1 MIFSRNTW
9 VLIHRYAGLFI
20 LLFVFQVGFTGTL
33 LAFNKELDHLF
44 LGDWATVTPTGNMQH
59 RDTLIAAAEAA
70 FPGIIITGGAEDMA
84 SHPRDSALFYAEST
98 TDTPPPVTEVFVN
111 PYTAQVLGGRYWGAI
126 TLDAA
131 HFMPMMYRMHYALL
145 LQDWDGWG
153 FWFMG
158 IVAVIWAIDHIG
170 VLFIS
175 FPKKGP
181 LWKAFA
187 IKWTGSAYRVNV
199 DIHRAGGLVFW
210 VILLMLAVTGLSW
223 NGTFF
228 GTNIIHAPLTAISP
242 ALPYPLDILPEL
254 ETPLTNPV
262 ISSET
267 AMAHLRTQLAAAG
280 YDAADVQHWGVY
292 YDAYKGAYGGYAQ
305 LGNFGTQYYEIAVDG
320 ATGQVRATL
329 DPKDYTAGNII
340 ANWMYP
346 LHSGQA
352 FGLFGR
358 ILICAAG
365 IFTCTVCVTGFV
377 IYLKKLNA
385 RRQQASRR
393 RTEARA
399 PIAAE

>member
-9 VLIHRYAGLFI
+9 VFIHRYAGLFI
-20 LLFVFQVGFTGTL
+20 LLFVFQVGFTGSL
-33 LAFNKELDHLF
+33 LAFNEELDHFF
-44 LGDWATVTPTGNMQH
+44 LGDWAKATPSGQMQD
-59 RDTLIAAAEAA
+59 RATLYAAAEAA
-70 FPGIIITGGAEDMA
+70 YPGITITSGGEDMA
-84 SHPRDSALFYAEST
+84 SHPAESVILYAEST
-98 TDTPPPVTEVFVN
+98 TDAPPPVTEVFVD
-111 PYTAQVLGGRYWGAI
+111 PYTAEVLGGRYWGAI
-126 TLDAA
+126 VFDAA

-145 LQDWDGWG
+145 VQEWDGWG

-210 VILLMLAVTGLSW
+210 VILLMLAITGLSW

-228 GTNIIHAPLTAISP
+228 GTNIIYAPLEAVSP
-242 ALPYPLDILPEL
+242 ALPYPLDTLPEL
-254 ETPLTNPV
+254 ATPLETPT
-262 ISSET
+262 ITSET
-267 AMAHLRTQLAAAG
+267 ALATLKTELAAAG
-280 YDAADVQHWGVY
+280 YDAAGVQYWGTY
-292 YDAYKGAYGGYAQ
+292 YDALKGAHGAYAQ
-305 LGNFGTQYYEIAVDG
+305 LGTFGTQYFEIAVDG
-320 ATGQVRATL
+320 TTGQVLATL
-329 DPKDYTAGNII
+329 DPKDYSAGNVI
-340 ANWMYP
+340 ANWMFP

-358 ILICAAG
+358 ILICLAG
-365 IFTCTVCVTGFV
+365 IFTCTVCITGLV

-385 RRQQASRR
+385 RRAQASRR